1 MLDSSYSLERWKNS
15 KLEEVK
21 REILE
26 TVDYLKVATTT
37 NEREL
42 ILEHLIL
49 LLETK
54 NILLAQSAPDN
65 EKFLFWCA
73 ASIIIF
79 IKNKLG
85 FVSWISDNI

>member
-65 EKFLFWCA
+65 ENFYFGA
-73 ASIIIF
+73 QRP
-79 IKNKLG
+79 
-85 FVSWISDNI
+85 